1 MPLMH
6 GWKSM
11 ASILS
16 KRLEKVRIQF
26 LFDHPF
32 LSVLALSLPMHSVK
46 NTHELFETN
55 GMALF
60 VDESKA
66 EDISDEN
73 LKYRYAHILLHILL
87 KHAFRMGERE
97 GKTWNRSCDIVINLL
112 LADFERVG
120 VRPDDEVMLEKF
132 KDKSVEEVYH
142 ALFQESPEGEGTPD
156 EENPN
161 EQKQDLIEN
170 EGDTESA
177 QEELDNLIV
186 QAIGAAQK
194 QGNISVSFLEAIN
207 EVTKPKIDLQTLLH
221 VYLSESYFDKV
232 SDFSRPNRRFIHQG
246 VYLPGYKKEQNRL
259 KLYIALD
266 RSMSISYEVFS
277 KFLGIIDTTLRMS
290 SDFEVRVIPF
300 DESVDEE
307 AVVSYD
313 AQSIG
318 LPKLSFE
325 KGNGGTDFYSVLDYF
340 KEKALYEGTLMVL
353 SDGFFKIEHAAEMQT
368 LFLVSEKKNMKRLEK
383 YGDVFYF
390 DL

>member
-1 MPLMH
+1 
-6 GWKSM
+6 M
-11 ASILS
+11 ASTLS
-16 KRLEKVRIQF
+16 KRLEKVRVQF

-32 LSVLALSLPMHSVK
+32 LSVLALSLPMHAVS
-46 NTHELFETN
+46 NPHEIFETN

-66 EDISDEN
+66 EHISDEN
-73 LKYRYAHILLHILL
+73 LKYRYAHVLLHILL
-87 KHAFRMGERE
+87 KHAFRMDERDAP
-97 GKTWNRSCDIVINLL
+97 TWNRSCDIVINLL
-112 LADFERVG
+112 LNDFERVG
-120 VRPDDEVMLEKF
+120 VRPEDEVMLEKF

-156 EENPN
+156 EENPS

-170 EGDTESA
+170 EGDTQSA

-221 VYLSESYFDKV
+221 TYLSESYFDKV
-232 SDFSRPNRRFIHQG
+232 SDFCRPNRRFVHQG
-246 VYLPGYKKEQNRL
+246 LYLPGYKKEQNRL
-259 KLYIALD
+259 QLYIALD
-266 RSMSISYEVFS
+266 RSMSISHAVFS
-277 KFLGIIDTTLRMS
+277 KFLGIIDATLRIS
-290 SDFEVRVIPF
+290 SDFEVSVIPF

-307 AVVSYD
+307 AIVSYD

-325 KGNGGTDFYSVLDYF
+325 KGNGGTDFYSVLEHL
-340 KEKALYEGTLMVL
+340 KTKALYEGTLMVL
-353 SDGFFKIEHAAEMQT
+353 SDGFFKIEHAAELQT

>member
-1 MPLMH
+1 
-6 GWKSM
+6 M

-16 KRLEKVRIQF
+16 KRLEKVRVQF

-32 LSVLALSLPMHSVK
+32 LSVLALSLPMHSVS
-46 NTHELFETN
+46 NSHEVFETN
-55 GMALF
+55 GMAVF

-66 EDISDEN
+66 EGISDEH
-73 LKYRYAHILLHILL
+73 LKYMYAHILLHILL

-97 GKTWNRSCDIVINLL
+97 ASTWNRSCDVVINLL

-120 VRPDDEVMLEKF
+120 VRPEDEVMLEKF

-142 ALFQESPEGEGTPD
+142 ALFQENPEGEGTPD

-170 EGDTESA
+170 EGDTQSA

-207 EVTKPKIDLQTLLH
+207 EITKPKIDLHTLLH
-221 VYLSESYFDKV
+221 AYLSESYFDKV
-232 SDFSRPNRRFIHQG
+232 SDFSRPNRRFIHQAI
-246 VYLPGYKKEQNRL
+246 YLPGYKKEQNRL
-259 KLYIALD
+259 QLYIALD

-277 KFLGIIDTTLRMS
+277 KFLGIIDATLRMS
-290 SDFEVRVIPF
+290 SDFEVMVFPF
-300 DESVDEE
+300 DESVDEG
-307 AVVSYD
+307 AIVSYD
-313 AQSIG
+313 AQSTGIPD
-318 LPKLSFE
+318 LLFE
-325 KGNGGTDFYSVLDYF
+325 KGNGGTDFYAVLAYF

-353 SDGFFKIEHAAEMQT
+353 SDGFFKIEHASELQT

>member
-1 MPLMH
+1 
-6 GWKSM
+6 M

-16 KRLEKVRIQF
+16 KRLEKVRVQF

-32 LSVLALSLPMHSVK
+32 LSVLALSLPMHSVS
-46 NTHELFETN
+46 NPHEIFETN
-55 GMALF
+55 GMAVF
-60 VDESKA
+60 VDETKA
-66 EDISDEN
+66 EGVSDEH
-73 LKYRYAHILLHILL
+73 LKYMYAHILLHILL
-87 KHAFRMGERE
+87 KHAFRMGERDAS
-97 GKTWNRSCDIVINLL
+97 TWNRSCDVVINLL

-120 VRPDDEVMLEKF
+120 VRPEDEVMLEKF

-170 EGDTESA
+170 EGDTQSA

-207 EVTKPKIDLQTLLH
+207 EITKPKIDLHTLLH

-232 SDFSRPNRRFIHQG
+232 SDFSRPNRRFIHQSI
-246 VYLPGYKKEQNRL
+246 YLPGYKKEQNRL
-259 KLYIALD
+259 QLYIALD

-277 KFLGIIDTTLRMS
+277 KFLGIIDATLRMS
-290 SDFEVRVIPF
+290 SDFEVTVIPF
-300 DESVDEE
+300 DESVDED
-307 AVVSYD
+307 AIVSYD
-313 AQSIG
+313 AQSTG
-318 LPKLSFE
+318 VPELLFE
-325 KGNGGTDFYSVLDYF
+325 KGNGGTDFYAVLEYF
-340 KEKALYEGTLMVL
+340 KAKALYEGTLMVL
-353 SDGFFKIEHAAEMQT
+353 SDGFFKIEHASELQT

>member
-1 MPLMH
+1 
-6 GWKSM
+6 M

-16 KRLEKVRIQF
+16 KRLEKVRVQF

-32 LSVLALSLPMHSVK
+32 LSVLALSLPMHTGS
-46 NTHELFETN
+46 NPHEIFETN

-60 VDESKA
+60 VDASKA
-66 EDISDEN
+66 EHISDEN
-73 LKYRYAHILLHILL
+73 LKYAYAHILLHVLL

-97 GKTWNRSCDIVINLL
+97 AGTWNRSCDIVINLL
-112 LADFERVG
+112 LADFERIG

-132 KDKSVEEVYH
+132 KDQSVEEVYH
-142 ALFQESPEGEGTPD
+142 ALYQESPEGEGTPD
-156 EENPN
+156 EENPS

-170 EGDTESA
+170 EGDTQSA

-194 QGNISVSFLEAIN
+194 QGNVSVSFLEAIN

-221 VYLSESYFDKV
+221 VYLSESYFDKM
-232 SDFSRPNRRFIHQG
+232 SDFSRPNRRFVHQG
-246 VYLPGYKKEQNRL
+246 LYLPGYKKEQNRL
-259 KLYIALD
+259 QLYIALD
-266 RSMSISYEVFS
+266 RSMSISYEVFT
-277 KFLGIIDTTLRMS
+277 KFLGIIDATLRMS
-290 SDFEVRVIPF
+290 SDFEVSVIPF

-307 AVVSYD
+307 AIVTYD

-325 KGNGGTDFYSVLDYF
+325 KGNGGTDFYSVLEYF
-340 KEKALYEGTLMVL
+340 KAKALYEGTLMVL
-353 SDGFFKIEHAAEMQT
+353 SDGFFKIEHAAELQT
-368 LFLVSEKKNMKRLEK
+368 LFLISEKKNMKRLEK

>member
-1 MPLMH
+1 
-6 GWKSM
+6 M

-16 KRLEKVRIQF
+16 KRLEKLRVQF

-32 LSVLALSLPMHSVK
+32 LSVLALSLPMHTVS
-46 NTHELFETN
+46 NPHELFETN
-55 GMALF
+55 GTALF
-60 VDESKA
+60 VDESRA
-66 EDISDEN
+66 GDISDEN
-73 LKYRYAHILLHILL
+73 LKYAYAHILLHVLL

-97 GKTWNRSCDIVINLL
+97 AGTWNRACDIVINLL

-132 KDKSVEEVYH
+132 KEKSVEEVYH
-142 ALFQESPEGEGTPD
+142 ALYQESPEGEGSPD
-156 EENPN
+156 EENPS

-170 EGDTESA
+170 EGDAQSA

-194 QGNISVSFLEAIN
+194 QGNVSVSFLEAIN

-232 SDFSRPNRRFIHQG
+232 SDFSRPNRRFIYQG
-246 VYLPGYKKEQNRL
+246 LYLPGYSKEVNRL
-259 KLYIALD
+259 QLYIALD

-277 KFLGIIDTTLRMS
+277 RFLGIIDATLRMS
-290 SDFEVRVIPF
+290 SDFEVKVIPF

-307 AVVSYD
+307 AIASYD
-313 AQSIG
+313 AQSG
-318 LPKLSFE
+318 TVPELSFE
-325 KGNGGTDFYSVLDYF
+325 KGNGGTDFYAVLEYF
-340 KEKALYEGTLMVL
+340 KNKALYEGTLMVL
-353 SDGFFKIEHAAEMQT
+353 SDGFFKIEHAAELQT

>member
-1 MPLMH
+1 
-6 GWKSM
+6 M

-16 KRLEKVRIQF
+16 KRLEKVRVQF

-32 LSVLALSLPMHSVK
+32 LSVLALSLPMHSVS
-46 NTHELFETN
+46 NPHEVFETN
-55 GMALF
+55 GMAVF
-60 VDESKA
+60 VDETKT
-66 EDISDEN
+66 EGISDEH
-73 LKYRYAHILLHILL
+73 LKYMYAHILLHILL
-87 KHAFRMGERE
+87 KHAFRMGERDAS
-97 GKTWNRSCDIVINLL
+97 TWNRSCDVVINLL

-120 VRPDDEVMLEKF
+120 VRPEDEVMLEKF

-142 ALFQESPEGEGTPD
+142 ALFQENPEGEGTPD

-170 EGDTESA
+170 EGDKQSA

-207 EVTKPKIDLQTLLH
+207 EITKPKIDLHTLLH
-221 VYLSESYFDKV
+221 AYLSESYFDKV
-232 SDFSRPNRRFIHQG
+232 SDFSRPNRRFIHQAI
-246 VYLPGYKKEQNRL
+246 YLPGYKKEQNRL
-259 KLYIALD
+259 QLYIALD

-277 KFLGIIDTTLRMS
+277 KFLGIIDATLRMS
-290 SDFEVRVIPF
+290 SDFEVMVFPF
-300 DESVDEE
+300 DESVDEG
-307 AVVSYD
+307 AIVSYD
-313 AQSIG
+313 AQSTGIPD
-318 LPKLSFE
+318 LLFE
-325 KGNGGTDFYSVLDYF
+325 KGNGGTDFYAVLAYF

-353 SDGFFKIEHAAEMQT
+353 SDGFFKIEHASELQT